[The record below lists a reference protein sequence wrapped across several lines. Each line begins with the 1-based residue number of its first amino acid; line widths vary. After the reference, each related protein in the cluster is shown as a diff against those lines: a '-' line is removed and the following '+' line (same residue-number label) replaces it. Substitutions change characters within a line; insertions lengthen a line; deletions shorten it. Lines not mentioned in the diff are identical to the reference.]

1 MKGINML
8 YEILK
13 AETHEDVIKLF
24 EKDVDLSEYVVTH
37 HKLWSL
43 YVPKDVKEFLPVLS
57 AHTDTVHKVKPK
69 DFLITDNVIRN
80 KDPMYGCGF
89 DDRAGVYIMHELIKC
104 NQPYIYLICDQ
115 EETGGIGGEAF
126 AKSPEFQGIL
136 EYASCF
142 IGLDRKGSTDCASY
156 GYDND
161 EMFELM
167 AEHGGYE
174 YAYGTFT
181 DVVNLSDKSE
191 LACCNLSIGYENEHR
206 ATETLNVMYMQET
219 LEFLMHYIPED
230 FWNKQFKATVIPKR
244 NYWYPYDDYLLE
256 EDEEKAVLCD
266 MCGSHEALYNVSWG
280 LVCKTCLGTL

>member
-1 MKGINML
+1 ML

-13 AETHEDVIKLF
+13 AETHSDVIKLF
-24 EKDVDLSEYVVTH
+24 EKDVELSEYVITH

-57 AHTDTVHKVKPK
+57 AHTDTVHKLKPK
-69 DFLITDNVIRN
+69 ELIETMGVIRN
-80 KDPMYGCGF
+80 KDLTVGLGA
-89 DDRAGVYIMHELIKC
+89 DDRAGVYIMHELIKA
-104 NQPYIYLICDQ
+104 NQPYIFILTDQ
-115 EETGGIGGEAF
+115 EETGGIGGESF
-126 AKSPEFQGIL
+126 AKSSEFQDIL
-136 EYASCF
+136 KYASCF

-174 YAYGTFT
+174 HAYGTFT
-181 DVVNLSDKSE
+181 DVMTFSQYSE

-206 ATETLNVMYMQET
+206 ATETLNVMHMQET

-266 MCGSHEALYNVSWG
+266 MCGSHEALYDVSWG
-280 LVCKTCLGTL
+280 LVCKTCLDTL